1 MVTFAERSSSIL
13 VAERWRRAGSADT
26 PTRLLSERGSGA
38 IRISV
43 VWSWVI
49 AAAVVVQVFLAG
61 LYVFGSASIEA
72 HVLNGS
78 FLLFATLLGGIVALV
93 ARVPGRVAGAHWGLF
108 GLVVVQVILI
118 EVGTAAG
125 VPEIKAFHVVNA
137 LAIFGLS
144 SVLALRSRASFAA
157 PERAAP
163 GAGAS
168 AGAGAGAIPRAAAR

>member
-1 MVTFAERSSSIL
+1 VGTLIL
-13 VAERWRRAGSADT
+13 R
-26 PTRLLSERGSGA
+26 
-38 IRISV
+38 RISV

-49 AAAVVVQVFLAG
+49 AAAVIVQVFLAG

-78 FLLFATLLGGIVALV
+78 FLLFATLLGGIFALV

-108 GLVVVQVILI
+108 GLVVLQVVLI
-118 EVGTAAG
+118 EVGNSAG

-144 SVLALRSRASFAA
+144 SMLALRSRASFAA
-157 PERAAP
+157 PERAASV
-163 GAGAS
+163 AGAS
-168 AGAGAGAIPRAAAR
+168 AGASASAGAGATSRAAAR